1 MTVGDLALAVPVC
14 VDSAILIRD
23 AELELIRQGTGELY
37 LVDEQQRLLGV
48 ISETDFLGYRLLGGD
63 GETGVASL
71 AAPAKLTLS
80 PMASLQSAARMLCE
94 FSMARLPV
102 IDHGRLIGV
111 LHRTT
116 LLRMISEGGISLSE
130 LAEVKIPADRFSPAA
145 IRLPSSSEIPGL
157 GWHRESA

>member
-157 GWHRESA
+157 SWHRESA